1 MLLQNIFHLVYIIM
15 RVFNLCIR
23 RPGLKLMVLSPYQIK
38 TKSTLNTLIAKVP
51 KESRMIVGASTQ

>member
-1 MLLQNIFHLVYIIM
+1 M

-23 RPGLKLMVLSPYQIK
+23 GPGLKLMVLSPYQIK